1 MSDDIKFGDYATIEQ
16 KRFSSENEHY
26 EHKVIGTLK
35 SNYYVDVPVQS
46 PTEEKTHTD
55 IVDVVACITCG
66 VCERTVY
73 RYKASDV
80 KKRIKKMTTS
90 ENLRIKAAES
100 MGWTGPWRFGNI
112 HLHGTSPD
120 GFPNR
125 DVPECIDGIIKDLC
139 YKVDTLSTGIKAV
152 RSLINE
158 SQGVAGL
165 HLNGDIVEWSELE
178 AGGRS
183 EEWLGDLNYSED
195 AITEKGELKK

>member
-1 MSDDIKFGDYATIEQ
+1 
-16 KRFSSENEHY
+16 
-26 EHKVIGTLK
+26 
-35 SNYYVDVPVQS
+35 
-46 PTEEKTHTD
+46 
-55 IVDVVACITCG
+55 
-66 VCERTVY
+66 
-73 RYKASDV
+73 
-80 KKRIKKMTTS
+80 
-90 ENLRIKAAES
+90 
-100 MGWTGPWRFGNI
+100 
-112 HLHGTSPD
+112 
-120 GFPNR
+120 
-125 DVPECIDGIIKDLC
+125 LC